1 VEEQMSS
8 KVVAVLCFAVLF
20 SGVASAAPLV
30 FDSSLG
36 NLSASA
42 KFELLG
48 GNLQITLSNT
58 STADVGVPSEVLTAL
73 FFDIYGNP
81 SLSPLSAVLGLGS
94 VVWFGTTDP
103 DGVVGGEWAYAS
115 GLSGAPGGAWQGIS
129 SAGFGLFG
137 PHDLFPG
144 TNLQG
149 PASPDGVQ
157 YGITSAGDSLAT
169 GNQAVTGKNALIQSS
184 VVFTLRNLP
193 IGFQLDENTIRNV
206 SFQYGTDLRE
216 STFSDGTPEPASL
229 FLVAPVI
236 LVWAAWRY
244 RARVHRRA

>member
-1 VEEQMSS
+1 MSS
-8 KVVAVLCFAVLF
+8 KVVALLCFAVLF
-20 SGVASAAPLV
+20 SGVASADTV
-30 FDSSLG
+30 HVGSLG

-48 GNLQITLSNT
+48 GNLQITLSNI
-58 STADVGVPSEVLTAL
+58 SPYDVGVPSEVLTAL

-94 VVWFGTTDP
+94 IMWFGTTDP
-103 DGVVGGEWAYAS
+103 GGVVGGEWAYAS

-149 PASPDGVQ
+149 PDSPDGVQ
-157 YGITSAGDSLAT
+157 YGITSAGDDPLT
-169 GNQAVTGKNALIQSS
+169 GNQAVTGKNALIQNS
-184 VVFTLRNLP
+184 VVFTLGNLP
-193 IGFQLDENTIRNV
+193 IGFRLGDISNV

-216 STFSDGTPEPASL
+216 GSFSDGTPEPASL

-236 LVWAAWRY
+236 LVLAAWRY
-244 RARVHRRA
+244 RARAHRRA